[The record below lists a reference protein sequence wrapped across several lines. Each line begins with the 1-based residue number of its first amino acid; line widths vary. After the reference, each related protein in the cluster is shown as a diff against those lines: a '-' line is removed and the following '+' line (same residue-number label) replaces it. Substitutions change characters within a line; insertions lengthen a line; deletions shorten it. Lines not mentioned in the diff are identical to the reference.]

1 MGKKFGQDRAGLK
14 TARRGGKKM
23 ARKLKRAFTVVELV
37 IVIAVVAILAAVLI
51 PTFANLIDKAKESS
65 DMQTV
70 KNLNTLLI
78 TEETGSGE
86 KPDSMAE
93 VLAIAEAGGYKV
105 ENLTPT
111 SDGNYIV
118 WEKGSNRF
126 ALIDGEGN
134 AIFADQA
141 TKVFTGNTV
150 YKFSNDLNDLTA
162 ESDYALCFTEDTA
175 ISSADITDLTVS
187 ADFSILGN
195 KISSVTIPETFDG
208 TIDLTL
214 NNPAA
219 AVCVAGGADRTSYPT
234 INLYGTAGSV
244 SGPLGSN
251 GIPNAGNFGMQSLH
265 VYGNINNIFVASG
278 KVVAE
283 NASNIYSVVVAGSLE
298 ADAIQIQIETNSEV
312 SYISTT
318 NGTKLASLDSIV
330 TGNKT
335 NTTIFTESSVSSLFG
350 GGIGTQEAPYLI
362 ANESQLKQIGSRVNL
377 DNDYGD
383 TIYYFKLVNDIY
395 LTGKLNIAGK
405 SRVLDLNGHTILL
418 DKAGTIEINS
428 FANVTVTGNGKIET
442 LSTQVDG
449 YIFFVYSNNYKT
461 PQTNQKG
468 TVLTIENGTYIGGL
482 DVVLLGCNN
491 TSSSTFYDYSRVNIK
506 GGHFSA
512 LSPAQENGNDTWYVL
527 NCQDDSRATAKFTIS
542 GGTFV
547 NLDLYCLTDG
557 NEETNLPT
565 GDDEAFVIDGIVT
578 KTNIGNTADFEC
590 TVTKSE

>member
-1 MGKKFGQDRAGLK
+1 
-14 TARRGGKKM
+14 M

-150 YKFSNDLNDLTA
+150 YKFSNNLNDLTA

-251 GIPNAGNFGMQSLH
+251 GIPYAGNFGMQSLH
-265 VYGNINNIFVASG
+265 VYGNVNNIFVASG

-362 ANESQLKQIGSRVNL
+362 ANESQLKQIGSTL
-377 DNDYGD
+377 DLWNDFIGYN
-383 TIYYFKLVNDIY
+383 TYYFKLINDIT
-395 LTGKLNIAGK
+395 LTTDTRISNKI
-405 SRVLDLNGHTILL
+405 RVLDLNGHTISL
-418 DKAGTIEINS
+418 DGAGT
-428 FANVTVTGNGKIET
+428 FTVQGGDVTVLGNGTITTLET
-442 LSTQVDG
+442 KTTNPSVF
-449 YIFFVYSNNYKT
+449 YVINNG
-461 PQTNQKG
+461 N
-468 TVLTIENGTYIGGL
+468 LTIENGTFIGGL
-482 DVVLLGCNN
+482 SAIEIGTNSQN
-491 TSSSTFYDYSRVNIK
+491 STDKSTATIK
-506 GGHFSA
+506 SGYFGA
-512 LSPAQENGNDTWYVL
+512 LSIYKENDQSSGVWYVL
-527 NCQDDSRATAKFTIS
+527 NCQDKSRASSQFIIS
-542 GGTFV
+542 GGTFF
-547 NLDLYCLTDG
+547 NFDLTLLTDG

-565 GDDEAFVIDGIVT
+565 GDDEAFVIDGVVT

>member
-1 MGKKFGQDRAGLK
+1 
-14 TARRGGKKM
+14 M

-93 VLAIAEAGGYKV
+93 VLAIAEAGGSKV

-111 SDGNYIV
+111 SDGNYLV

-175 ISSADITDLTVS
+175 ISSAVITDLTVS

-251 GIPNAGNFGMQSLH
+251 GIPYAGNFGMQSLH
-265 VYGNINNIFVASG
+265 VYGNVNNIFVASG

-362 ANESQLKQIGSRVNL
+362 ANESQLKQIGSSL
-377 DNDYGD
+377 DLWNDFIGYN
-383 TIYYFKLVNDIY
+383 TYYFKLINDIT
-395 LTGKLNIAGK
+395 LTTDTRISNKI
-405 SRVLDLNGHTILL
+405 RVLDLNGHTISL
-418 DKAGTIEINS
+418 DGAGT
-428 FANVTVTGNGKIET
+428 FTVQGGDVTVLGNGTITTLET
-442 LSTQVDG
+442 KTTNPSVF
-449 YIFFVYSNNYKT
+449 YVINNG
-461 PQTNQKG
+461 N
-468 TVLTIENGTYIGGL
+468 LTIENGTFIGGL
-482 DVVLLGCNN
+482 SAIEIGTNSQN
-491 TSSSTFYDYSRVNIK
+491 STDKSTATIK
-506 GGHFSA
+506 SGYFGA
-512 LSPAQENGNDTWYVL
+512 LSIYKENDQSSGVWYVL
-527 NCQDDSRATAKFTIS
+527 NCQDKSRASSQFIIS
-542 GGTFV
+542 GGTFF
-547 NLDLYCLTDG
+547 NFDLTLLTDG

-565 GDDEAFVIDGIVT
+565 GDDEAFVIDGVVT

>member
-1 MGKKFGQDRAGLK
+1 
-14 TARRGGKKM
+14 M

-175 ISSADITDLTVS
+175 ISSAVITDLTVS

-251 GIPNAGNFGMQSLH
+251 GIPYAGNFGMQSLH
-265 VYGNINNIFVASG
+265 VYGNVNNIFVASG

-283 NASNIYSVVVAGSLE
+283 NASNIYSVVVARFLE
-298 ADAIQIQIETNSEV
+298 ADTIQIQIEDNSEV
-312 SYISTT
+312 NYISTVSDDVLT
-318 NGTKLASLDSIV
+318 SLDSIV

-335 NTTIFTESSVSSLFG
+335 NTTIFAESTVSSVFG

-362 ANESQLKQIGSRVNL
+362 ANESQLTNIKNPLHSW
-377 DNDYGD
+377 NDLVGYN
-383 TIYYFKLVNDIY
+383 TYYFKLIND
-395 LTGKLNIAGK
+395 LTLTTDIVIKNRA
-405 SRVLDLNGHTILL
+405 RVLDLNSHTISL
-418 DKAGTIEINS
+418 DGAGTFTIDGGD
-428 FANVTVTGNGKIET
+428 VTVLGNGTITTLET
-442 LSTQVDG
+442 KTTNPSVF
-449 YIFFVYSNNYKT
+449 YVINNG
-461 PQTNQKG
+461 N
-468 TVLTIENGTYIGGL
+468 LTIENGTFIGGL
-482 DVVLLGCNN
+482 SAIEIGTNSQN
-491 TSSSTFYDYSRVNIK
+491 STDNSTATIK
-506 GGHFSA
+506 SGYFGA
-512 LSPAQENGNDTWYVL
+512 LSIYKENDQSSGVWYVL
-527 NCQDDSRATAKFTIS
+527 NCQDKSRASSQFIIS
-542 GGTFV
+542 GGTFF
-547 NLDLYCLTDG
+547 NFDLTLLTDG

-565 GDDEAFVIDGIVT
+565 GDDEAFVIDGVVT

>member
-1 MGKKFGQDRAGLK
+1 
-14 TARRGGKKM
+14 M

-37 IVIAVVAILAAVLI
+37 IIIAVVAILAAVLI

-265 VYGNINNIFVASG
+265 VYGNVNNIFVASG

-283 NASNIYSVVVAGSLE
+283 NASNIYSVVVARFLE
-298 ADAIQIQIETNSEV
+298 ADTIQIQIEDNSEV
-312 SYISTT
+312 NYISTVSDDVLT
-318 NGTKLASLDSIV
+318 SLDSIV

-362 ANESQLKQIGSRVNL
+362 ANESQLKQIGSSL
-377 DNDYGD
+377 DLWNDFIGYN
-383 TIYYFKLVNDIY
+383 TYYFKLINDIT
-395 LTGKLNIAGK
+395 LTTDTRISNKI
-405 SRVLDLNGHTILL
+405 RVLDLNGHTISL
-418 DKAGTIEINS
+418 DGAGT
-428 FANVTVTGNGKIET
+428 FTVQGGDVTVLGNGTITTLET
-442 LSTQVDG
+442 KTTNPSVF
-449 YIFFVYSNNYKT
+449 YVINNG
-461 PQTNQKG
+461 N
-468 TVLTIENGTYIGGL
+468 LTIENGTFIGGL
-482 DVVLLGCNN
+482 SAIEIGTNSQN
-491 TSSSTFYDYSRVNIK
+491 STDKSTATIK
-506 GGHFSA
+506 SGYFGA
-512 LSPAQENGNDTWYVL
+512 LSIYKENDQSSGVWYVL
-527 NCQDDSRATAKFTIS
+527 NCQDKSRASSQFIIS
-542 GGTFV
+542 GGTFF
-547 NLDLYCLTDG
+547 NFDLTLLTDG

-565 GDDEAFVIDGIVT
+565 GDDEAFIIDGVVT

>member
-1 MGKKFGQDRAGLK
+1 
-14 TARRGGKKM
+14 M

-251 GIPNAGNFGMQSLH
+251 GIPYAGNFGMQSLH
-265 VYGNINNIFVASG
+265 VYGNVNNIFVASG

-362 ANESQLKQIGSRVNL
+362 ANESQLKQIGSSL
-377 DNDYGD
+377 DLWNDFIGYN
-383 TIYYFKLVNDIY
+383 TYYFKLINDIT
-395 LTGKLNIAGK
+395 LTTDTRISNKI
-405 SRVLDLNGHTILL
+405 RVLDLNGHTISL
-418 DKAGTIEINS
+418 DGAGT
-428 FANVTVTGNGKIET
+428 FTVQGGDVTVLGNGTITTLET
-442 LSTQVDG
+442 KTTNPSVF
-449 YIFFVYSNNYKT
+449 YVINNG
-461 PQTNQKG
+461 N
-468 TVLTIENGTYIGGL
+468 LTIENGTFIGGL
-482 DVVLLGCNN
+482 SAIEIGTNSQN
-491 TSSSTFYDYSRVNIK
+491 STDKSTATIK
-506 GGHFSA
+506 SGYFGA
-512 LSPAQENGNDTWYVL
+512 LSIYKENDQSSGVWYVL
-527 NCQDDSRATAKFTIS
+527 NCQDKSRASSQFIIS
-542 GGTFV
+542 GGTFF
-547 NLDLYCLTDG
+547 NFDLTLLTDG

-565 GDDEAFVIDGIVT
+565 GDDEAFIIDGVVT

>member
-1 MGKKFGQDRAGLK
+1 
-14 TARRGGKKM
+14 M

-175 ISSADITDLTVS
+175 ISSAVITDLTVS

-251 GIPNAGNFGMQSLH
+251 GIPYAGNFGMQSLH
-265 VYGNINNIFVASG
+265 VYGNVNNIFVASG

-362 ANESQLKQIGSRVNL
+362 ANESQLKQIGSSL
-377 DNDYGD
+377 DLWNDFIGYN
-383 TIYYFKLVNDIY
+383 TYYFKLINDIT
-395 LTGKLNIAGK
+395 LTTDTRISNKI
-405 SRVLDLNGHTILL
+405 RVLDLNGHTISL
-418 DKAGTIEINS
+418 DGAGT
-428 FANVTVTGNGKIET
+428 FTVQGGDVTVLGNGTITTLET
-442 LSTQVDG
+442 KTTNPSVF
-449 YIFFVYSNNYKT
+449 YVINNG
-461 PQTNQKG
+461 N
-468 TVLTIENGTYIGGL
+468 LTIENGTFIGGL
-482 DVVLLGCNN
+482 SAIEIGTNSQN
-491 TSSSTFYDYSRVNIK
+491 STDKSTATIK
-506 GGHFSA
+506 SGYFGA
-512 LSPAQENGNDTWYVL
+512 LSIYKENDQSSGVWYVL
-527 NCQDDSRATAKFTIS
+527 NCQDKSRASSQFIIS
-542 GGTFV
+542 GGTFF
-547 NLDLYCLTDG
+547 NFDLTLLTDG

-565 GDDEAFVIDGIVT
+565 GDDEAFVIDGVVT